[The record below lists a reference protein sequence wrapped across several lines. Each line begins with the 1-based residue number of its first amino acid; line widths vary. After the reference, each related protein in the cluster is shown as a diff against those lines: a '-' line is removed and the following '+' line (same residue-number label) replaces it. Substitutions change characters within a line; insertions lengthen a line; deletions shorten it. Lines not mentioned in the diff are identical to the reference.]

1 MDHAKSFQT
10 LEKITNEVETVPP
23 VSHFLSLILGDLGQV
38 GKQVNRVS
46 PGVAW
51 KTENQ
56 AYAPSEALGNPN
68 GSKFVYQNAL
78 QCVALDQHVEEGCRL
93 GVYGSC
99 CDMYFELCFFLQQ
112 ANIECVS
119 YVRPNIHTSAIP
131 TYHTCPNHCV
141 LGVWLRLSTRMWLT
155 YQGPNL

>member
-1 MDHAKSFQT
+1 M
-10 LEKITNEVETVPP
+10 
-23 VSHFLSLILGDLGQV
+23 SHFLSLILGDFGQV

-78 QCVALDQHVEEGCRL
+78 KCIALDQHVEKKDADW
-93 GVYGSC
+93 VY
-99 CDMYFELCFFLQQ
+99 MVLVVTCFSVVFL
-112 ANIECVS
+112 S
-119 YVRPNIHTSAIP
+119 SASK
-131 TYHTCPNHCV
+131 Y
-141 LGVWLRLSTRMWLT
+141 
-155 YQGPNL
+155 

>member
-1 MDHAKSFQT
+1 M
-10 LEKITNEVETVPP
+10 ENVPP

-51 KTENQ
+51 KTENR

-68 GSKFVYQNAL
+68 GSRFVYQNAL
-78 QCVALDQHVEEGCRL
+78 QCLALDQHVEEGCRL
-93 GVYGSC
+93 AVYGSC

-112 ANIECVS
+112 ANIECVICKTQHP
-119 YVRPNIHTSAIP
+119 YQCYTNIHN
-131 TYHTCPNHCV
+131 CPNHCV